1 MQAGAKR
8 GRKRT
13 TATLALAL
21 ILMLLNTLG
30 VAATPGTLPSA
41 GDVVTFAPGGSSSK
55 FGLVTHIATRFGQ
68 YGQQGGPIDLAAGT
82 GAGWIREEI
91 RWDWVEHPLGSYDW
105 GFTDEMVTKSRGR
118 GLEIL
123 GLLGYNNVA
132 QKAGV
137 ISYDMPDIGLW
148 KRYVTAAV
156 GHYKGQIHTWEV
168 WNEPDVPYFWK
179 GSVADYVN
187 FLRETYTTIKA
198 VDPNATVMNGACSD
212 LGLTWFTDFV
222 NQGGTQY
229 ADVLAFHPYVKQSS
243 IDNGLYESFDLAHL
257 RDIQARVGKPWW
269 FTEIGW
275 ASAPVNPDYGG
286 GVGGEQ
292 AQASYLVRQY
302 TETLSFSGLN
312 VEHIFWY
319 NFHNDGA
326 NANVPE
332 SNYGL
337 VRSDWRTP
345 KYAYTAY
352 QQMTLHLTGAVP
364 QGRLD
369 TGVGPAYRFTRNGT
383 VVDVVWGN
391 GHTALPTSA
400 TMAQAY
406 DLAGNKLPTTVAN
419 GQIGV
424 DLNGAPI
431 YVEHTGDVI
440 TPTTAIAPIVP
451 PVLSAGGVAPMSGPT
466 PVIAP
471 PPQLAPASVSM
482 PGYPAPYTPR

>member
-1 MQAGAKR
+1 MKRRRMRAGATR
-8 GRKRT
+8 GRGRT
-13 TATLALAL
+13 TGTLALAL
-21 ILMLLNTLG
+21 VLLLLNTLG
-30 VAATPGTLPSA
+30 VAATPGIPTPT
-41 GDVVTFAPGGSSSK
+41 GNVPVFAAGGSGSK

-91 RWDWVEHPLGSYDW
+91 RWDWIEHPLGKYDW

-123 GLLGYNNVA
+123 GLLGYNNTA

-137 ISYDMPDIGLW
+137 ISYEMPDIGLW
-148 KRYVTAAV
+148 KRYVAAVV

-212 LGLTWFTDFV
+212 LSMGWFTDFV

-229 ADVLAFHPYVKQSS
+229 TDVLAFHPYAKQSS
-243 IDNGLYESFDLAHL
+243 IDNGQYESLDLAKL
-257 RDIQARVGKPWW
+257 RDIQATVGKPWW

-275 ASAPVNPDYGG
+275 ASSPVATDYGG
-286 GVGGEQ
+286 GVGSEQ
-292 AQASYLVRQY
+292 AQASYMVRQY

-319 NFHNDGA
+319 NFHNDGTNP
-326 NANVPE
+326 NAPE
-332 SNYGL
+332 NNYGL
-337 VRSDWRTP
+337 VRNDWRTP
-345 KYAYTAY
+345 KYAYGAY
-352 QQMTLHLTGAVP
+352 RQMTLHLTGAVP

-369 TGVGPAYRFTRNGT
+369 SGAGPAYRFTRDGT
-383 VVDVVWGN
+383 TVDVVWGN
-391 GHTALPTSA
+391 GHATLPTSA
-400 TMAQAY
+400 SVVQAY
-406 DLAGNKLPTTVAN
+406 DLVGNKLPTSVAN
-419 GQIGV
+419 GQIGI
-424 DLNGAPI
+424 DLNDAPVF
-431 YVEHTGDVI
+431 VEHTGDPI
-440 TPTTAIAPIVP
+440 TFPAPVASPVGIPMSTPVP
-451 PVLSAGGVAPMSGPT
+451 PTV
-466 PVIAP
+466 P
-471 PPQLAPASVSM
+471 PSQPALM
-482 PGYPAPYTPR
+482 PAYWPGYPAPYVPG